1 MTAPVERA
9 YLLAMDLEA
18 AGRTEEALEK
28 YQSIIDR
35 HGHSLFSDAASQ
47 AMDRIEAGG
56 SLHRAMAQARLPF
69 NHHPARP
76 LTLRHGVVTTLLVTA
91 QAMAVGPVV
100 VGFWVLLAAGSL
112 WPLIFVYFIGA
123 PPAALAGILLS
134 VWGLWLCHHKQYV
147 PKGFVLMGGI
157 SGTLSVPAWFAF
169 WSGFDPAILD
179 PGGVTML
186 LTAHGAVAGLVVG
199 WLAESTI
206 RLRMSLAY
214 PPYTVEGH

>member
-1 MTAPVERA
+1 MTAPVELA

-18 AGRTEEALEK
+18 AGRTGEALEK

-47 AMDRIEAGG
+47 AMDRIEAGR
-56 SLHRAMAQARLPF
+56 SLHSAMAQTRSPF
-69 NHHPARP
+69 SGHPARP
-76 LTLRHGVVTTLLVTA
+76 LTLRHGIVTVLLVTA
-91 QAMAVGPVV
+91 QSMAVGPIV

-112 WPLIFVYFIGA
+112 WPLLFVYVIGA

-134 VWGLWLCHHKQYV
+134 VWGLWLCHRKHYV
-147 PKGFVLMGGI
+147 PKGFVLMGGV
-157 SGTLSVPAWFAF
+157 SGTLSVPVWFAF
-169 WSGFDPAILD
+169 WSGFNPAILE
-179 PGGVTML
+179 PGGVAML

-214 PPYTVEGH
+214 PPYTLEGQ